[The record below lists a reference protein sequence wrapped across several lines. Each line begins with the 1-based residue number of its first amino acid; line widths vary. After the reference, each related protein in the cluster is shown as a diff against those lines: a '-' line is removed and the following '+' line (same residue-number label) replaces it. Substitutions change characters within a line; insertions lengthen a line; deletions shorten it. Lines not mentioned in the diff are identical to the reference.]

1 MENEYITADVVQ
13 LQNIATERQQKATL
27 FKKLQ
32 KARLDFLNKHIK
44 ANGRNNFNNFDYIQ
58 LRDIVREA
66 IPILLENNLS
76 THIKMHHNVSAMEV
90 VDLETGYSVEFTSAF
105 EFTNEGKNNNQRLQT
120 LGASESYLRRYLYLQ
135 VLDIVESDPDE
146 SFGEEKKTPRRIPMQ
161 KKDKNTLDE
170 SRFERI
176 KENILAD
183 AEKQNVTPLTVA
195 GEYFT
200 KSRITRDEFRAIK
213 KQLGGQQ

>member
-66 IPILLENNLS
+66 IPLLLDNNLS

-105 EFTNEGKNNNQRLQT
+105 EFNNEGKNNNQRLQT

-146 SFGEEKKTPRRIPMQ
+146 SFGEEQTPRRIPMQ
-161 KKDKNTLDE
+161 KKDMNILDE
-170 SRFERI
+170 SRFARI
-176 KENILAD
+176 KENIIAD
-183 AEKQNVTPLTVA
+183 AEKQDVSPITVA